1 MQIWIVCVCVP
12 YLVFH
17 WFIPITPRWLYSK
30 GRIEEA
36 RQNLKKLGSKYNIEM
51 DDDFL
56 SEVEKK
62 SSVASSV
69 KNYTS
74 IDLLKWPKMRLITI
88 NSGYCWFVTSMVYY
102 GLGSGVN
109 GILSRSNLDWNWPPS
124 DPFSG
129 LNAGSLAG
137 NIFINNILNAVMEI
151 ISRLLTPFL
160 MGKWPGQ
167 DLFFSIFL
175 VFVIQNGNWW
185 AGEKVF
191 AFVSL
196 F

>member
-1 MQIWIVCVCVP
+1 
-12 YLVFH
+12 
-17 WFIPITPRWLYSK
+17 
-30 GRIEEA
+30 
-36 RQNLKKLGSKYNIEM
+36 M

-109 GILSRSNLDWNWPPS
+109 GILSRSKLD
-124 DPFSG
+124 
-129 LNAGSLAG
+129 
-137 NIFINNILNAVMEI
+137 
-151 ISRLLTPFL
+151 
-160 MGKWPGQ
+160 
-167 DLFFSIFL
+167 
-175 VFVIQNGNWW
+175 
-185 AGEKVF
+185 
-191 AFVSL
+191 
-196 F
+196 